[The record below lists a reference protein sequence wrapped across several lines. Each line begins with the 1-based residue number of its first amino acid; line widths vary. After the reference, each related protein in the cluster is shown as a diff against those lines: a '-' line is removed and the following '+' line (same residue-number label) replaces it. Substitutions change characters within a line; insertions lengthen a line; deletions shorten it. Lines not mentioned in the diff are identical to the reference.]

1 MCDEDSFKESSSEE
15 GNTFNRRQFT
25 RLAASGTF
33 IAMMPS
39 LSTANAKTLN
49 ESEVTIKTP
58 DGEADAYFVHP
69 TEGKHPAI
77 LVWPDILGLRPA
89 FRAMGKRLAEA
100 GYAVLVINPYY
111 RTAKAPVVP
120 EGASFRDESIRARVR
135 PMADQLN
142 AQTHVTDARAFV
154 SFIDQQPA
162 VDTQRKIGTIGYCMG
177 GPIVMRTAA
186 AIPERIGAV
195 GSFHGGGLA
204 TDKEDSPHLLIPTMK
219 AGFLIAIAQ
228 NDHEKD
234 TNVKGILID
243 SFKQAKLPAE
253 VEVYEGA
260 MHGWCVL
267 DSPAYDHDQA
277 EKAWQRMLALFERSL

>member
-1 MCDEDSFKESSSEE
+1 MCDEDSFKDDHWQ
-15 GNTFNRRQFT
+15 GKAVNRRQFHV
-25 RLAASGTF
+25 LAASGTLL
-33 IAMMPS
+33 AMFPG
-39 LSTANAKTLN
+39 LVTANAKAVT
-49 ESEVTIKTP
+49 ESEVTITTP
-58 DGEADAYFVHP
+58 DGKADAYFVHP

-89 FRAMGKRLAEA
+89 FRVMGKRLAEA

-111 RTAKAPVVP
+111 RNAKAPVVP
-120 EGASFRDESIRARVR
+120 EGASFRDEPIRALVR

-142 AQTHVTDARAFV
+142 AQTHVTDASAFV

-162 VDTQRKIGTIGYCMG
+162 VDTKRKIGTIGYCMG

-186 AIPERIGAV
+186 AIPERIGAA

-204 TDKEDSPHLLIPTMK
+204 TDKDDSPHLLIPKMK
-219 AGFLIAIAQ
+219 AGVLIAIAQ

-234 TNVKGILID
+234 TGVKDILIN
-243 SFKQAKLPAE
+243 SFKKAELPAE
-253 VEVYEGA
+253 IEVYDGA

-267 DSPAYDHDQA
+267 DSPAYDHDEA
-277 EKAWQRMLALFERSL
+277 EKAWGRMLALFERSL

>member
-1 MCDEDSFKESSSEE
+1 MCDEDSFKESGSEE
-15 GNTFNRRQFT
+15 GNAFNRRQFT

-39 LSTANAKTLN
+39 LSTANAKTLS

-89 FRAMGKRLAEA
+89 FSAMGKRLAEA

-277 EKAWQRMLALFERSL
+277 EKAWGRMLALFERSL

>member
-1 MCDEDSFKESSSEE
+1 MCDEDSFKDDHQQSK
-15 GNTFNRRQFT
+15 GVNRRQFHA
-25 RLAASGTF
+25 LAAGGTLL
-33 IAMMPS
+33 AMFPS
-39 LSTANAKTLN
+39 LVTANAKSVT
-49 ESEVTIKTP
+49 ESEVTITTP

-69 TEGKHPAI
+69 AEGKHPAI

-111 RTAKAPVVP
+111 RAAKAPVVP
-120 EGASFRDESIRARVR
+120 EGASFRDEPIRALVR

-154 SFIDQQPA
+154 SFIDQQAA
-162 VDTQRKIGTIGYCMG
+162 VDSKRKIGTIGYCMG

-204 TDKEDSPHLLIPTMK
+204 TDKEDSPHLLIPKMK
-219 AGFLIAIAQ
+219 AGFLITIAE

-234 TNVKGILID
+234 IKVKEILID
-243 SFKQAKLPAE
+243 SFKKAELPAE
-253 VEVYEGA
+253 IEVYQAA